1 MLFRAFGESL
11 PWLDLT
17 GQWLQAPQKMLTLL
31 WKSMEALGLLT
42 GVPRSREGLGSGMGG
57 VVGWVWVGTQRVT
70 GTGKG
75 HRRGGGSRQVLR
87 DAC

>member
-42 GVPRSREGLGSGMGG
+42 GVPRSREGLG
-57 VVGWVWVGTQRVT
+57 W
-70 GTGKG
+70 GKG
-75 HRRGGGSRQVLR
+75 EGGNTESDRDRQGP
-87 DAC
+87 